1 MRGPTAKNVPVI
13 GPHAWTENAL
23 PTWSRVRVADS
34 GQQRRRWDGLSS
46 LGASM
51 PVLLWLAADV
61 RVSFVYPFLHLIVG
75 FARGSMPSFEGE
87 WAVAGWL
94 SSDGTSEHNK

>member
-1 MRGPTAKNVPVI
+1 MRGLTAKNVPVI

-23 PTWSRVRVADS
+23 PSWSRVRVADS

-61 RVSFVYPFLHLIVG
+61 RVSLFTSHRRFCPWIHALIRRGVG
-75 FARGSMPSFEGE
+75 RGGLVIERRYQ
-87 WAVAGWL
+87 
-94 SSDGTSEHNK
+94 